1 MTIAPNNSERERKQT
16 KSVKRS
22 KKRDYLNRIEMKKNE
37 AMKMFIEN
45 EGCQTFFCK
54 RTNKTEVKTQSF
66 LIFSIEAIQFK

>member
-1 MTIAPNNSERERKQT
+1 
-16 KSVKRS
+16 
-22 KKRDYLNRIEMKKNE
+22 MKKNE

-66 LIFSIEAIQFK
+66 LIFSIEAIWFK

>member
-16 KSVKRS
+16 KSVKSS

-45 EGCQTFFCK
+45 EGCQK
-54 RTNKTEVKTQSF
+54 DVKTRKDVKTQSF
-66 LIFSIEAIQFK
+66 LIFSIEAIRFK